1 MPQSKVSQPL
11 DSKVD
16 ELLKDYSLLVPS
28 RSPTRISET
37 RLNRNIQ
44 DKVLGNVVQLSQVDM
59 N

>member
-16 ELLKDYSLLVPS
+16 DLQKDYSFLVPL

-37 RLNRNIQ
+37 HLNRNIQ
-44 DKVLGNVVQLSQVDM
+44 DRVLGNVVQLSQVHMD
-59 N
+59 